1 MNDRQLRYA
10 LTVWREES
18 FSKAAEK
25 LNVSQPSISDQV
37 RRLEAELG
45 FTLFNRTGR
54 GVRAT
59 HNGLR
64 FLQRASQVVDGLLD
78 LSDIARTL
86 RGGPPVSFAIG
97 FSSSVARAVVPQAM
111 AALTPLLAQVRIETI
126 TAPTRRVLRFV
137 AEERLDAG
145 IAIEAN
151 ALPANVICERF
162 GSVNI
167 VLLVPPG
174 HRFAGANG
182 PVDLTDI
189 ADEPLIAHEPDI
201 GYGQKIRA
209 ALADR
214 GLRPNISAVA
224 DDAETIKLM
233 VAAGAGISLL
243 PGSCAEAETAS
254 GQLVAVPVRPLI
266 EMAMILVRA
275 DRPDDGA
282 AQTYH
287 RALREGLLGAR
298 A

>member
-86 RGGPPVSFAIG
+86 RGGPPISFAIG
-97 FSSSVARAVVPQAM
+97 FSSSVARAVVPQVM

-145 IAIEAN
+145 IAIEAD

-189 ADEPLIAHEPDI
+189 ANEPLIAH
-201 GYGQKIRA
+201 
-209 ALADR
+209 
-214 GLRPNISAVA
+214 
-224 DDAETIKLM
+224 DAETIKLM

-275 DRPDDGA
+275 ERPDDGA